1 MNKPTYATSVEVFK
15 QIMKQAN
22 ELEDENGTLMV
33 RVKDLEN
40 ENESCMER
48 VKQLEKKNEKH
59 MEIIKC
65 LERENDMYRDR
76 EKKFMYVLLLSWFTM
91 LLVACVAL
99 VK

>member
-1 MNKPTYATSVEVFK
+1 VDKPTCATSVEVLK

-22 ELEDENGTLMV
+22 ELKDENGTWVARM
-33 RVKDLEN
+33 KDLEN
-40 ENESCMER
+40 EKESCMER

-65 LERENDMYRDR
+65 LEKENDIYRAR
-76 EKKFMYVLLLSWFTM
+76 EIFFMYVLLLSWFKM